1 MPETT
6 RHRPDAA
13 NIGPIRNGPG
23 TPRQIHRDNTKFT
36 LVQPILSYIEK
47 QAGYW
52 LMAWHPAVPGHQ
64 QIPTEL
70 KYSKRKENLQI
81 HVIFRLSTAF
91 GYIIHDRR
99 KPTSNSAHLQNDDVT
114 LSHSAMKT
122 NRVPVTINIIRGL
135 SGANWG
141 IQRHS
146 DILKTAWHDI
156 RHGTNSWNNEKYEI
170 QVQ

>member
-1 MPETT
+1 
-6 RHRPDAA
+6 
-13 NIGPIRNGPG
+13 
-23 TPRQIHRDNTKFT
+23 
-36 LVQPILSYIEK
+36 
-47 QAGYW
+47 
-52 LMAWHPAVPGHQ
+52 MAWHPAVPGHQ

-70 KYSKRKENLQI
+70 KYSKRKENLQV

-122 NRVPVTINIIRGL
+122 NSVPVTFNIIRGL

-146 DILKTAWHDI
+146 DIDI
-156 RHGTNSWNNEKYEI
+156 LAIVLRVLRSRNNVKLI
-170 QVQ
+170 LLGKIGA

>member
-1 MPETT
+1 
-6 RHRPDAA
+6 
-13 NIGPIRNGPG
+13 
-23 TPRQIHRDNTKFT
+23 
-36 LVQPILSYIEK
+36 
-47 QAGYW
+47 
-52 LMAWHPAVPGHQ
+52 MAWHPAVPGHQ

-70 KYSKRKENLQI
+70 KYSKRKENLQV

-122 NRVPVTINIIRGL
+122 NSVPVTFNIIRGL

-146 DILKTAWHDI
+146 DILKTA
-156 RHGTNSWNNEKYEI
+156 
-170 QVQ
+170 